1 MSAPASKA
9 PEKKTVKE
17 TRRRLAAVGVKLQ
30 TGSPVRIVVKKKR
43 PFLFSS

>member
-1 MSAPASKA
+1 MSDSAKA

-30 TGSPVRIVVKKKR
+30 TGAPLRIVVKKKR

>member
-1 MSAPASKA
+1 MSSPPEKA

>member
-1 MSAPASKA
+1 MSSSNAKS

-17 TRRRLAAVGVKLQ
+17 THKRLATQGVKLQ
-30 TGSPVRIVVKKKR
+30 TGTPLKIIVKKKR